1 MDHANQANS
10 RPWKRSSETL
20 QTLGVFRR
28 YAALGKTNIAME
40 NGPGLKMYF
49 QYFLLN
55 MWGYSYSV
63 AILDILVCWRAPNF
77 AAISDRLPLHKIFGL
92 LMIFFEHV
100 PAFSATLS

>member
-1 MDHANQANS
+1 MDHANQVNS

-63 AILDILVCWRAPNF
+63 AILVCWRAPTF
-77 AAISDRLPLHKIFGL
+77 AARSDRLPPHNFFGVVDD
-92 LMIFFEHV
+92 MF
-100 PAFSATLS
+100 